1 MGPSNGRH
9 WPIHLS
15 PCSDVHCTREGG
27 RRVRGCPGA
36 AFVPVGAPASHP
48 TLVPRSCLW
57 VPPSM
62 GARSFRKAVLAKPVP
77 SDTWPLPL
85 NSASRNH
92 GGGRFPRASQGLHGC
107 RCSGERFTGEGRLA
121 AVPVHLAMALPSSL
135 YAGSAFCGPLP
146 GPAHVFPEGHGPG
159 SLEMPVSHT
168 RISGHWHS
176 RWCESMMIFHS
187 FLYLPNSLCPLKFSS
202 TICARPLQGR
212 KGVLCCPWDSPS

>member
-1 MGPSNGRH
+1 MGPSNRRH

-36 AFVPVGAPASHP
+36 AFVLVGAPASHP

-62 GARSFRKAVLAKPVP
+62 GAWSFRKAVLAKPVP

-92 GGGRFPRASQGLHGC
+92 GGGSSLERVRDSMAAGAVGRGSQ
-107 RCSGERFTGEGRLA
+107 EREVWLLFLSTSLWLCPALCTLG
-121 AVPVHLAMALPSSL
+121 LPSVVPCQAL
-135 YAGSAFCGPLP
+135 
-146 GPAHVFPEGHGPG
+146 
-159 SLEMPVSHT
+159 
-168 RISGHWHS
+168 
-176 RWCESMMIFHS
+176 SMC
-187 FLYLPNSLCPLKFSS
+187 FLRDMDQ
-202 TICARPLQGR
+202 AA
-212 KGVLCCPWDSPS
+212 